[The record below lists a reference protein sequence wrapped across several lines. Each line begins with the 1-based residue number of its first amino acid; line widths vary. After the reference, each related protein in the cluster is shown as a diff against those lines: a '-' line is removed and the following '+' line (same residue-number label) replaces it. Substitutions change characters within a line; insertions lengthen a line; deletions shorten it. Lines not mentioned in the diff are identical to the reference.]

1 MIPILDNEVDD
12 FCDVASM
19 IEGHS
24 HIVARDGLTG
34 DIGCTSSWT

>member
-24 HIVARDGLTG
+24 HIVAGMAEG
-34 DIGCTSSWT
+34 DIGCTSS